1 MSMTWLQDL
10 RYALRSLR
18 KRPGFV
24 LLVVLTMA
32 VAICATV
39 GAFGDLS
46 DFLRPTIDAP
56 APERTAY
63 LYNAT
68 DHESHGSYS
77 YLDMRAIDR
86 VFGTYHLPGDAW
98 PDSMGLGDAQF
109 PMGWRRRW
117 ARPFAKGPRGS
128 VDIEAPGGR

>member
-1 MSMTWLQDL
+1 MTWLQDL

-32 VAICATV
+32 VAIGATV
-39 GAFGDLS
+39 GAFVYLS
-46 DFLRPTIDAP
+46 YFLRPTIDAP
-56 APERTAY
+56 APERTAH

-109 PMGWRRRW
+109 PKGYLRQL
-117 ARPFAKGPRGS
+117 ALPFAKDPRES
-128 VDIEAPGGR
+128 VDIEAPSRR